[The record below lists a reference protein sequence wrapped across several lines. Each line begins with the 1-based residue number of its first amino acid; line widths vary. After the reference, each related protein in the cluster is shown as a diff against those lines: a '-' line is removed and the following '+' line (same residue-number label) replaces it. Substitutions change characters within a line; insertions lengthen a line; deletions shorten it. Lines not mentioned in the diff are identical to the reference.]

1 MKPPHWQRNILYA
14 VIKFPIIPF
23 SGRNANMKKMVSLI
37 PLCFL
42 ILIVGCESFM
52 KKDYKK
58 PSQPDISS
66 EETRPGNSSNEAVAP
81 PKRSGYLASGSTVK
95 VDTGEGDK
103 KISIL
108 EQFEQ
113 TRAALVSSKAKIAS
127 LERELVNNKK
137 VKTALET
144 ELEETKKQLEAAQQ
158 IVIENERLNKQLNES
173 REPYEK
179 KIKELT
185 LELTKAQI
193 EETKAKQELIGLK
206 IEQLTEKK
214 KLKTQDSQ

>member
-1 MKPPHWQRNILYA
+1 
-14 VIKFPIIPF
+14 
-23 SGRNANMKKMVSLI
+23 MKKLVSLTT
-37 PLCFL
+37 LCFL
-42 ILIVGCESFM
+42 ILIVGCESFT
-52 KKDYKK
+52 KKDYEKTYK
-58 PSQPDISS
+58 SDISS
-66 EETRPGNSSNEAVAP
+66 GETRPNTFSYDISSGETRPDTFSNEDGSP

-103 KISIL
+103 KTSIL
-108 EQFEQ
+108 EQFEE
-113 TRAALVSSKAKIAS
+113 TREDLVSSKAKTDS
-127 LERELVNNKK
+127 LEKELVNTKK
-137 VKTALET
+137 IKTALEA
-144 ELEETKKQLEAAQQ
+144 ELEDTKKQLEAAQQ

>member
-1 MKPPHWQRNILYA
+1 
-14 VIKFPIIPF
+14 
-23 SGRNANMKKMVSLI
+23 MKKMVSLI

-42 ILIVGCESFM
+42 MLIVGCESFM

-66 EETRPGNSSNEAVAP
+66 GETRPGNSSNEAVAP

-127 LERELVNNKK
+127 LEKELVNNKK
-137 VKTALET
+137 VKTALEA
-144 ELEETKKQLEAAQQ
+144 ELEETKKQLETAQQ

>member
-1 MKPPHWQRNILYA
+1 
-14 VIKFPIIPF
+14 
-23 SGRNANMKKMVSLI
+23 MKKMVSLI

-66 EETRPGNSSNEAVAP
+66 GETRPDNSSNEAVAP

-127 LERELVNNKK
+127 LEKELVNNKK

-144 ELEETKKQLEAAQQ
+144 ELEETKKQLETAQQ

>member
-1 MKPPHWQRNILYA
+1 
-14 VIKFPIIPF
+14 
-23 SGRNANMKKMVSLI
+23 MKKLLSLT

-42 ILIVGCESFM
+42 ILIVGCESFT

-58 PSQPDISS
+58 PYQPDIPSG
-66 EETRPGNSSNEAVAP
+66 ETRPDNSSNEAVAP

-95 VDTGEGDK
+95 VDTGEGNQK
-103 KISIL
+103 TSIL
-108 EQFEQ
+108 EQLEE
-113 TRAALVSSKAKIAS
+113 TRQALISSQAKADS
-127 LERELVNNKK
+127 LEK
-137 VKTALET
+137 
-144 ELEETKKQLEAAQQ
+144 ELENVKKIKTTLEVELEDTKKQLEAAQQ

>member
-1 MKPPHWQRNILYA
+1 
-14 VIKFPIIPF
+14 
-23 SGRNANMKKMVSLI
+23 MKKLLSLT

-42 ILIVGCESFM
+42 ILIVGCESFT
-52 KKDYKK
+52 KRDYKK
-58 PSQPDISS
+58 PCKYDISS
-66 EETRPGNSSNEAVAP
+66 GEARPDNSSNEDGVP

-103 KISIL
+103 KTSVL

-113 TRAALVSSKAKIAS
+113 TREALVSSKAKIDS
-127 LERELVNNKK
+127 LEKELVNTKK
-137 VKTALET
+137 IKTAVEV
-144 ELEETKKQLEAAQQ
+144 ELEETKKQLETTQQ
-158 IVIENERLNKQLNES
+158 IVIENERIRKQLNAS
-173 REPYEK
+173 QEPYEK

-185 LELTKAQI
+185 MELTKAQI

>member
-1 MKPPHWQRNILYA
+1 
-14 VIKFPIIPF
+14 
-23 SGRNANMKKMVSLI
+23 MKKLVSLT

-42 ILIVGCESFM
+42 ILIVGCESFT
-52 KKDYKK
+52 KKDYEKTYK
-58 PSQPDISS
+58 SDISS
-66 EETRPGNSSNEAVAP
+66 GETRPDTFSNEDGSP

-95 VDTGEGDK
+95 VDTGEGDQKTSVLEQLEETRQALISSQAKVDSLEKELENVK
-103 KISIL
+103 KIKTTL
-108 EQFEQ
+108 E
-113 TRAALVSSKAKIAS
+113 V
-127 LERELVNNKK
+127 
-137 VKTALET
+137 
-144 ELEETKKQLEAAQQ
+144 ELEDTKKQLEAAQQ

-185 LELTKAQI
+185 MELTKAQI
-193 EETKAKQELIGLK
+193 EEPKAKQELIGLK

>member
-1 MKPPHWQRNILYA
+1 
-14 VIKFPIIPF
+14 
-23 SGRNANMKKMVSLI
+23 MKKTVSLI

-113 TRAALVSSKAKIAS
+113 TRAALVSSKAKTAS